1 MKNKIFG
8 IVLLVFTLLIP
19 VDLQAQCGSTN
30 TAFNSGE
37 TISYDLYFN
46 WKFVW
51 KKVGT
56 ASWNVTRTTYSG
68 KPAYKTYLITRGSQ
82 QSDRYF
88 VMRDTLTTYTDLN
101 LVPLFYTKHAKEGK
115 DYRVEEVWYSYPN
128 RQCSVK
134 MRYRKN
140 NRPAQNSTFSSKYC
154 AYDMLSMM
162 LRARSF
168 NAGTM
173 KEGQRVNFILA
184 EGKHCE
190 WRQLIYKGKKTI
202 KMENSNNRY
211 RCLVF
216 SYVEKEGG
224 KEKTIVT
231 FYVTDDANH
240 LPVRLDLNLRF
251 GTAKAYMR
259 GATGL
264 RHPLT
269 SKV

>member
-1 MKNKIFG
+1 MKKHYFAILFF
-8 IVLLVFTLLIP
+8 LLAFVSAD
-19 VDLQAQCGSTN
+19 VANAQCTSNN
-30 TAFNSGE
+30 TAFQSGE
-37 TISYDLYFN
+37 TITYDLYFN

-56 ASWNVTRTTYSG
+56 ASWNITRTSYKG
-68 KPAYKTYLITRGSQ
+68 KPAYKTYLITRGSK

-88 VMRDTLTTYTDLN
+88 VMRDTLISYTDMN
-101 LVPLFYTKHAKEGK
+101 LLPLYYSKHAKEGK
-115 DYRVEEVWYSYPN
+115 DFRVEEVWYSYPN
-128 RQCSVK
+128 KQCSLK

-140 NRPAQNSTFSSKYC
+140 MKPEQRKSHTSKYC
-154 AYDMLSMM
+154 AFDMLSMM

-168 NAGTM
+168 NANSM
-173 KEGQRVNFILA
+173 KVGQRLNFMLA
-184 EGKHCE
+184 EGKSCE
-190 WRQLIYKGKKTI
+190 WRQLIYKGKQTI

-240 LPVRLDLNLRF
+240 MPVRLDLNLRF
-251 GTAKAYMR
+251 GSAKAYMR

-264 RHPLT
+264 RHQ
-269 SKV
+269 SNARV

>member
-1 MKNKIFG
+1 MKNK
-8 IVLLVFTLLIP
+8 LLVILLVIATLSLSAY
-19 VDLQAQCGSTN
+19 AQCGSTN
-30 TAFNSGE
+30 TAFESGE

-68 KPAYKTYLITRGSQ
+68 KPAYKAYLITRGSK

-101 LVPLFYTKHAKEGK
+101 LVPLYYSKHAREGK
-115 DYRVEEVWYSYPN
+115 EYRVEDVWYTYPS
-128 RQCSVK
+128 RQCSLK

-140 NRPAQNSTFSSKYC
+140 NDPVRHNTFASKYC
-154 AYDMLSMM
+154 AYDMLSML

-168 NAGTM
+168 DVSKM
-173 KEGQRVNFILA
+173 KPGQRTNFLLA

-190 WRQLIYKGKKTI
+190 WRQLIYKGKQTI

-216 SYVEKEGG
+216 SYVEKEKG
-224 KEKTIVT
+224 KENTIVT
-231 FYVTDDANH
+231 FYVTDDAAH

-251 GTAKAYMR
+251 GSAKAYMR

-264 RHPLT
+264 RHNLT